1 MLSKQYFN
9 SLDND
14 QRSKYLYGLT
24 YFVFSKPE
32 YKTINLKKLSKCN
45 ITNYI
50 GEYPFSQQ
58 SNEYKLNIIINY
70 PDKQKKK
77 VKRWFKIHPIK
88 LISVNP
94 YIQVIKKYSRFD
106 KVAKELGFLK
116 HPKSTKENKFEVY
129 DDSSG
134 GFYAE
139 LSPMM
144 IGPVIDRYSDCIGY
158 NIEDAWQASKVYS
171 FHLNSGKFD
180 PKGKKNNYWKDGNKV
195 IDHTKS
201 DEWIIEWKK
210 WSEFCRFSGEGLR
223 RRCKLTK
230 DKNCINPNIPLFSY
244 YRGEKLSYV
253 ESRKKMYIPWY
264 ADLVVKTRA
273 FKYLKEKFTKTSL
286 IILDPDGQ
294 PRDQKILEIN
304 EKTMREKINDKKFI
318 FGHAYVIACILLNIN
333 VWD

>member
-1 MLSKQYFN
+1 MLSKEYFDKL
-9 SLDND
+9 SDD
-14 QRSKYLYGLT
+14 QRKKYLYGLT
-24 YFVFSKPE
+24 FFVFNKPE
-32 YKTINLKKLSKCN
+32 YKVNINKLSKCKFP
-45 ITNYI
+45 NYI
-50 GEYPFSQQ
+50 GKYPFSQQ
-58 SNEYKLNIIINY
+58 TDEYKLNIIISY
-70 PDKQKKK
+70 PNKQKKK

-88 LISVNP
+88 LISDNP

-106 KVAKELGFLK
+106 KIAKELGFLK
-116 HPKSTKENKFEVY
+116 SPKPTKDNKFEVY

-134 GFYAE
+134 GFFAE

-144 IGPVIDRYSDCIGY
+144 IGPVIDKYGDCIGF

-171 FHLNSGKFD
+171 FHMNGKFD
-180 PKGKKNNYWKDGNKV
+180 PKAKKNNFWKPGNKT
-195 IDHTKS
+195 IDYNKS
-201 DEWIIEWKK
+201 DEWLIEWKK

-223 RRCKLTK
+223 RRCKLIK

-273 FKYLKEKFTKTSL
+273 FKYLKERFRKISL

-304 EKTMREKINDKKFI
+304 EKTMREKINDPKFV
-318 FGHAYVIACILLNIN
+318 FGHGYVLACVLLNIN
-333 VWD
+333 VWN